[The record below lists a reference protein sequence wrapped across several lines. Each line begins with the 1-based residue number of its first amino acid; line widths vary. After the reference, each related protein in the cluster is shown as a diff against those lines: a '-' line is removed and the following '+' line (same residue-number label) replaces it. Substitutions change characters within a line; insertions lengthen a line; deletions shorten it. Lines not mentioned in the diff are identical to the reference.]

1 MAKPFPFRK
10 CGRELILNNL
20 SPIQILLT
28 SRFKKDLSQL
38 AKRYRSI
45 RQDLTSLIER
55 LQTGETPGDQISGL
69 KYQVFKVRLKNSNI
83 QKGKSAGYR
92 VIYYLKT
99 TTQIILVTIYSKSDQ
114 SDIQNKIIE
123 DIIQKFESEN

>member
-1 MAKPFPFRK
+1 M
-10 CGRELILNNL
+10 LNNL
-20 SPIQILLT
+20 PPIQILLT

-45 RQDLTSLIER
+45 RQDLTPLIKQ
-55 LQTGETPGDQISGL
+55 LQTGENLGDQISGL
-69 KYQVFKVRLKNSNI
+69 KYQVFKIRLKNSNI

-92 VIYYLKT
+92 VIYYMKT

-123 DIIQKFESEN
+123 DIIQQFESEN